1 MEKIPISYEDLNDAE
16 KLFVDNE
23 AAPRMHHLAVGAEV
37 RFFKPVNKQ
46 AGFTTAESATVL
58 GFNYRQGRLTGVKLR
73 LHATNAELSVQRISI
88 SKTPPGGK

>member
-88 SKTPPGGK
+88 SKTPPGSK